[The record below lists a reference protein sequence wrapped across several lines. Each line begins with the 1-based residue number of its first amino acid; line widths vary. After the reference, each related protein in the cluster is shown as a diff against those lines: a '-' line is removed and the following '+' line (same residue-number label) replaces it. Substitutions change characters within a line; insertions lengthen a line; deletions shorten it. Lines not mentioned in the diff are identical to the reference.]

1 MEALLIVTLTIL
13 VAGALNVACFVTGA
27 RVGQKVVKGEEI
39 KLPTI
44 NPMEAYR
51 EREDKREAQKEQDRL
66 DTIMR
71 NIEAYDGTSRGQED
85 VPGR

>member
-1 MEALLIVTLTIL
+1 MEVLLVLT
-13 VAGALNVACFVTGA
+13 VGALCIGCFLVGA
-27 RVGQKVVKGEEI
+27 KVGQTVSKGEEI

-44 NPMEAYR
+44 NPLEAYR
-51 EREDKREAQKEQDRL
+51 EHEAKKAAQEQQDRL

-71 NIEAYDGTSRGQED
+71 NIESYDGTANRQAD